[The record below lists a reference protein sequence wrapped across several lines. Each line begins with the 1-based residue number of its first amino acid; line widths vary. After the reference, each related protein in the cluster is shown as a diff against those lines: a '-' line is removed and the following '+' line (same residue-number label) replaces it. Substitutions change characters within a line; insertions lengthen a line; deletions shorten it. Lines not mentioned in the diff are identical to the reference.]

1 VNDDE
6 ILAGVRAVAREHLG
20 YGGELEPGMRLV
32 EDLELDS
39 IRLLTLAMEV
49 ENRFRVRLEEADEAA
64 IETVGDLV
72 AAVRRKL
79 ADPARAADGAAGDR
93 AAEEPAPQAAEPT
106 AS

>member
-20 YGGELEPGMRLV
+20 YSGELAPRMRLV

-72 AAVRRKL
+72 SAVRRKL
-79 ADPARAADGAAGDR
+79 AGGERAVDGPAGDR
-93 AAEEPAPQAAEPT
+93 AAVEPAPPATEPT